1 MDMREQKFGIEIE
14 MTGITRQ
21 RAAEVMAAYFSSE
34 ASYDGGSY
42 EVYSVRD
49 AAGRRWKVMY
59 DSSIEAQKKGGGY
72 AGSEYKV
79 EFVSPICEYADI
91 PVIQELIRQLRHA
104 GAVAGKNTG
113 IHVHINAAPHD
124 ARTLRNITNIMYSK
138 EDLIY
143 KALQVD
149 VEREHRYCQKVE
161 EDFLQELN
169 RKKPKSLEEVSRIWY
184 KGVDGRHRH
193 YHESRYHCLNLH
205 SVFQKGT
212 IEFRLFNS
220 TTHAGKIKAY
230 IQLCLA
236 ISAQALNQKC
246 ASRIKTASTNEKYT
260 FRTWLLRLGMIGDE
274 FKTARKFLLE
284 NLEGGIAWK
293 DPEQAVRQKERL
305 RAMKERPLMTAD
317 ELKSLPKGNFIVS
330 KTGTHPMRTKLKLFL
345 KWGITFEEP
354 YEIEEKSARKVAYAD
369 KQEIEEEIIRR
380 YMCCMEEPED
390 TPVEMAR
397 TGGMQQTPLTDTM
410 KKMRQTLRTED

>member
-1 MDMREQKFGIEIE
+1 MKCTVSGMRQAQKGSQVHGTE
-14 MTGITRQ
+14 
-21 RAAEVMAAYFSSE
+21 
-34 ASYDGGSY
+34 DGGRQ
-42 EVYSVRD
+42 E
-49 AAGRRWKVMY
+49 
-59 DSSIEAQKKGGGY
+59 KGGGY
-72 AGSEYKV
+72 AGREYKV

-305 RAMKERPLMTAD
+305 RAMKEKKELEIGHAQQAD
-317 ELKSLPKGNFIVS
+317 S
-330 KTGTHPMRTKLKLFL
+330 M
-345 KWGITFEEP
+345 
-354 YEIEEKSARKVAYAD
+354 
-369 KQEIEEEIIRR
+369 EEEV
-380 YMCCMEEPED
+380 PED
-390 TPVEMAR
+390 AQ
-397 TGGMQQTPLTDTM
+397 GMNMTM
-410 KKMRQTLRTED
+410 

>member
-21 RAAEVMAAYFSSE
+21 RAAEVMAAYFSSA

-42 EVYSVRD
+42 EVYSIRD

-212 IEFRLFNS
+212 I
-220 TTHAGKIKAY
+220 
-230 IQLCLA
+230 
-236 ISAQALNQKC
+236 
-246 ASRIKTASTNEKYT
+246 
-260 FRTWLLRLGMIGDE
+260 
-274 FKTARKFLLE
+274 
-284 NLEGGIAWK
+284 
-293 DPEQAVRQKERL
+293 
-305 RAMKERPLMTAD
+305 
-317 ELKSLPKGNFIVS
+317 
-330 KTGTHPMRTKLKLFL
+330 
-345 KWGITFEEP
+345 
-354 YEIEEKSARKVAYAD
+354 
-369 KQEIEEEIIRR
+369 
-380 YMCCMEEPED
+380 
-390 TPVEMAR
+390 
-397 TGGMQQTPLTDTM
+397 
-410 KKMRQTLRTED
+410 

>member
-21 RAAEVMAAYFSSE
+21 RAAEVMAAYFSSA

-91 PVIQELIRQLRHA
+91 PVIQ
-104 GAVAGKNTG
+104 
-113 IHVHINAAPHD
+113 D
-124 ARTLRNITNIMYSK
+124 SK

-205 SVFQKGT
+205 SVP
-212 IEFRLFNS
+212 
-220 TTHAGKIKAY
+220 
-230 IQLCLA
+230 
-236 ISAQALNQKC
+236 
-246 ASRIKTASTNEKYT
+246 
-260 FRTWLLRLGMIGDE
+260 
-274 FKTARKFLLE
+274 
-284 NLEGGIAWK
+284 EGN
-293 DPEQAVRQKERL
+293 DR
-305 RAMKERPLMTAD
+305 
-317 ELKSLPKGNFIVS
+317 VS
-330 KTGTHPMRTKLKLFL
+330 
-345 KWGITFEEP
+345 
-354 YEIEEKSARKVAYAD
+354 SV
-369 KQEIEEEIIRR
+369 
-380 YMCCMEEPED
+380 
-390 TPVEMAR
+390 
-397 TGGMQQTPLTDTM
+397 
-410 KKMRQTLRTED
+410 